1 MSTIS
6 RSGKPIEIELKYRVI
21 DAAAGDRYLAADEIA
36 GFRPS
41 SAVRSTQVED
51 RYIDT
56 ANGAMARAGFAARL
70 RQTAKTTTVAVKSSV
85 RRVGTGNVHRRE
97 ELEGPADRTAH
108 PRDWPPSDARSLI
121 LEQCGDA
128 PLVEVVTIRQLR
140 RKRIL
145 QLNGTSVELSLDEVD
160 AVSRSRVVAR
170 FVELEVELMAGDEA
184 GLADID
190 RELAADPGLAP
201 ADTSKLQSALRAV
214 AAAEP
219 KRGRRGA
226 ILDPGGE
233 DDRGP
238 AEPAPPMAEI
248 VEAVLAELDATT
260 TEADEPGE
268 SPEPRESSESRVK
281 ANAGRDEGRLDDPGP
296 TATSDP
302 APDLEAPPSQRA
314 ARSDAA
320 EAPKSRGEAPAP
332 QGEAPAGQ
340 EPAASPDRPKRRPKG
355 RATAVAGDDG
365 TAPKEDA
372 RPHLVVG
379 KTSGV
384 LADDHVAEAG
394 RKVLRFHL
402 ARMIAKEAG
411 TRDGTD
417 PEDLHGMRVATRRQR
432 AAWRVFG
439 EAFRPERTKKHRARL
454 REVAARLGAVR
465 DLDVLIEL
473 ADAYRADLP
482 VVEQRALEP
491 LLAAWR
497 LHRDDARVLLMR
509 ELDSDGYRRWLDDY
523 AEFVRHEG
531 VGARPVVP
539 TEPHRV
545 RDTAASRIQSAY
557 EHVRSYEPVLR
568 WADVD
573 TLHELRIHGKW
584 LRYSMEFVREALGP
598 EVDGLIARVTALQD
612 HLGLMK
618 DADVAAHL
626 ARSFLVENAGSI
638 SDVESAAIARY
649 LVSREKEVARLHRT
663 VGRSWRGVSGI
674 AFRRALGRVLAS
686 L

>member
-1 MSTIS
+1 MSTIQ
-6 RSGKPIEIELKYRVI
+6 RSGKPVEIELKYRVI

-145 QLNGTSVELSLDEVD
+145 QRDGTSVELSLDEVD
-160 AVSRSRVVAR
+160 AVSRSRVVGR
-170 FVELEVELMAGDEA
+170 FVELEVELMSGDEA

-190 RELAADPGLAP
+190 RELAVDPGLAP
-201 ADTSKLQSALRAV
+201 AGTSKLQSALRAV

-226 ILDPGGE
+226 SLLAPV
-233 DDRGP
+233 DDDGNEP
-238 AEPAPPMAEI
+238 AEPVVPIARI
-248 VEAVLAELDATT
+248 VEAVLSELDATT
-260 TEADEPGE
+260 TETDEPDAVPLGGGGEAAPGALASAPASPNIAGSSELSARSGAE
-268 SPEPRESSESRVK
+268 SPAR
-281 ANAGRDEGRLDDPGP
+281 
-296 TATSDP
+296 
-302 APDLEAPPSQRA
+302 PDAVA
-314 ARSDAA
+314 
-320 EAPKSRGEAPAP
+320 
-332 QGEAPAGQ
+332 APAGEPPSGQ
-340 EPAASPDRPKRRPKG
+340 EPKRPAARPKRRSKV
-355 RATAVAGDDG
+355 RATAVAAADG
-365 TAPKEDA
+365 APAEEDT

-402 ARMIAKEAG
+402 AKMIAKEAG
-411 TRDGTD
+411 TRSGAD

-439 EAFRPERTKKHRARL
+439 EAFRPERTKKHRSRL

-465 DLDVLIEL
+465 DLDVLIEA

-482 VVEQRALEP
+482 VTEQRALEP

-531 VGARPVVP
+531 VGARQVVP

-545 RDTAASRIQSAY
+545 RDTAASRIQAAY

-584 LRYSMEFVREALGP
+584 LRYSLEFVREALGP

-626 ARSFLVENAGSI
+626 ARSFLVEHAGSI
-638 SDVESAAIARY
+638 SDTESGAIARY

-663 VGRSWRGVSGI
+663 VGRTWRAVSGLT
-674 AFRRALGRVLAS
+674 FRRALGRALAG

>member
-1 MSTIS
+1 MSPTQG
-6 RSGKPIEIELKYRVI
+6 SGRPVEIELKYRVL
-21 DAAAGDRYLAADEIA
+21 DAAAGDRYLIVGGIA
-36 GFRPS
+36 GFQPTS
-41 SAVRSTQVED
+41 PVRTTQVED

-56 ANGAMARAGFAARL
+56 AGGAMARAGFAARI
-70 RQTAKTTTVAVKSSV
+70 RQTAKETMVAVKSSA
-85 RRVGTGNVHRRE
+85 RRAGTGNVHRRQ

-108 PRDWPPSDARSLI
+108 PRDWPPSDARSLL
-121 LEQCGDA
+121 LEHCGDA

-145 QLNGTSVELSLDEVD
+145 ERDGTAVELSLDEVD
-160 AVSRSRVVAR
+160 AVSRSRVVGR
-170 FVELEVELMAGDEA
+170 FVELEVELIRGDEA
-184 GLADID
+184 GLAEID
-190 RELAADPGLAP
+190 RALAADPGLAP
-201 ADTSKLQSALRAV
+201 AETSKLQSALRAV

-226 ILDPGGE
+226 SVLTAT
-233 DDRGP
+233 DDENGN
-238 AEPAPPMAEI
+238 AEPGKSGPPIGAV
-248 VEAVLAELDATT
+248 VEAILAELDATT
-260 TEADEPGE
+260 
-268 SPEPRESSESRVK
+268 SES
-281 ANAGRDEGRLDDPGP
+281 DE
-296 TATSDP
+296 
-302 APDLEAPPSQRA
+302 
-314 ARSDAA
+314 AA
-320 EAPKSRGEAPAP
+320 EAVVTVESPAANQDP
-332 QGEAPAGQ
+332 PVDPGAGVAADPGSATVP
-340 EPAASPDRPKRRPKG
+340 EPAAAAATRPRPETTNAPSPSPTAATPRPPDRPRRRSK
-355 RATAVAGDDG
+355 AKAAA
-365 TAPKEDA
+365 APASTDESTPEEDL

-379 KTSGV
+379 KTPGV
-384 LADDHVAEAG
+384 LAEDHIAEAG

-411 TRDGTD
+411 TRDGSD
-417 PEDLHGMRVATRRQR
+417 PEDLHTMRVATRRQR

-439 EAFRPERTKKHRARL
+439 EAFRPGRTKKHRERL

-465 DLDVLIEL
+465 DLDVLIEA

-482 VVEQRALEP
+482 VAEQRALEP
-491 LLAAWR
+491 LIAAWR
-497 LHRDDARVLLMR
+497 LHRDDARQLLMR

-531 VGARPVVP
+531 VAARPVVP

-545 RDTAASRIQSAY
+545 RDTAASRIQAAY

-598 EVDGLIARVTALQD
+598 EADGLIARVTALQD

-626 ARSFLVENAGSI
+626 ARSFLVERAGSI
-638 SDVESAAIARY
+638 SDGESAAIARY

-663 VGRSWRGVSGI
+663 VGRSWRGVAGI
-674 AFRRALGRVLAS
+674 AFRRALGRALAG